1 MPPSPNKLGNPERV
15 HRLGFNLSR
24 EPVMA
29 QENEHI
35 ETLVTA
41 RDRELEHRRDVAKAS
56 AEAIDRALA
65 DEERLASVIFVSHPI
80 AHAIRFPTSAARSL
94 TGSAAS
100 AGKSRH
106 S

>member
-1 MPPSPNKLGNPERV
+1 MTSETWTLLALP
-15 HRLGFNLSR
+15 R
-24 EPVMA
+24 EAVMA

-35 ETLVTA
+35 QTLVA
-41 RDRELEHRRDVAKAS
+41 ALDRELEHRRDVAMAFD
-56 AEAIDRALA
+56 EAIDRALA

-80 AHAIRFPTSAARSL
+80 AHAIRFPTSAARLL

-100 AGKSRH
+100 AAKSRQ